1 MPKRGNK
8 QQRSI
13 ARGVGR
19 ANVSLA
25 SVLDQQQAISQQ
37 IQQIQ
42 DTSAQVQDSKSG
54 GGGGGTLIAIQIAR
68 AQLQLQK
75 ESNKYLKDLRDKQDK
90 QVEALQKG
98 NKDWKGFGDKFKD
111 FKRNMGDAFDV
122 NNIKKKLLGP
132 FTMFKGARDKIED
145 LDYIRRNRALG
156 VSKKD
161 KTDAQLREDSKTQ
174 RGHKEVALR
183 AQDEIDRL
191 RSKYGATDAQINA
204 SDAMTKRN
212 DALAAYNKLNQVKSS
227 GDANNKMGGNTQG
240 TTAPPPLS
248 DAANKMGGNT
258 SQVNPAADAA
268 AAHETQVEMLRQ
280 TSLQTDLLQAIVNN
294 TATKGNN
301 SSAGGTEDKGSDGS
315 SGGILGGIGLGLK
328 ALGSGIKTLGSG
340 AGKGIEMFLRGLA
353 RGAAALANPVTLVG
367 LGAFTLAF
375 MGIGKAL
382 QWAAPA
388 IEAIAPV
395 LMKVAD
401 VIGDVFMTAIKAIP
415 DVIGAIGDVIMGV
428 VGAISDA
435 ITGTLDA
442 VVTSVERLGAVSGD
456 NLMQVGLGLV
466 SVAGGLAAFGAG
478 TALAGLGSLVG
489 SLLTIGQDSPIDQ
502 LQRLANMGTSLN
514 DAANGI
520 NAIGQAMQAFGN
532 IDKKQMDAINEF
544 PWLKAT
550 AFVAAGGAMS
560 AGGAKVYNASK
571 NNADETAKV
580 DAASNKGGGTTI
592 SKNVVQQNNNQTNV
606 GKPSVRNTESS
617 YSRYL
622 SARY

>member
-1 MPKRGNK
+1 MPKRKGPM
-8 QQRSI
+8 
-13 ARGVGR
+13 RGVQRGVNK
-19 ANVSLA
+19 ANTSLASIA
-25 SVLDQQQAISQQ
+25 SVLDQQQQTLATLTDSS
-37 IQQIQ
+37 
-42 DTSAQVQDSKSG
+42 TQVQDSKSG
-54 GGGGGTLIAIQIAR
+54 GGGTATLVAIQIAR

-145 LDYIRRNRALG
+145 LDYVKRNRALG
-156 VSKKD
+156 SKKSD
-161 KTDAQLREDSKTQ
+161 KELKADSQVQ
-174 RGHKEVALR
+174 RGHKENALR

-191 RSKYGATDAQINA
+191 RSKFGATDDQINA
-204 SDAMTKRN
+204 SDAMKRRN
-212 DALAAYNKLNQVKSS
+212 ASLAAYNKLNQVGGKSGS
-227 GDANNKMGGNTQG
+227 DASNKMGGNTQG

-248 DAANKMGGNT
+248 DAANKMGGNP
-258 SQVNPAADAA
+258 SQVNPASDAQEM
-268 AAHETQVEMLRQ
+268 HENQVEMLRQ

-294 TATKGNN
+294 TASKGNN
-301 SSAGGTEDKGSDGS
+301 SSAGGAEDKGSDSGG
-315 SGGILGGIGLGLK
+315 GGILGGIGAGLK
-328 ALGSGIKTLGSG
+328 ALGGGIKALGTG
-340 AGKGIEMFLRGLA
+340 AGKGIQAFLRGLA
-353 RGAAALANPVTLVG
+353 SGVSALANPVALLG
-367 LGAFTLAF
+367 LGAFTLAM
-375 MGIGKAL
+375 MGLGKAL
-382 QWAAPA
+382 EMAAPA
-388 IEAIAPV
+388 IEAFAPV

-401 VIGDVFMTAIKAIP
+401 VIGNVFMAAIKAIP
-415 DVIGAIGDVIMGV
+415 DVIGAIGDVIVGV
-428 VGAISDA
+428 IGAISDA

-466 SVAGGLAAFGAG
+466 AVAGGLAAFGAG

-571 NNADETAKV
+571 GNADESAKV
-580 DAASNKGGGTTI
+580 DAAANKGGGTSI